1 MSAAAG
7 TFAVIGRIFVILL
20 LAVLALIALVL
31 LVPVRYRIS
40 GEGDSRTG
48 DARGEAR
55 AFWLA
60 GAFTV
65 SYAFD
70 RKAAPDGRRGIRFT
84 VFGFH
89 PGERRRKRREEE
101 AAHRKQVKKEKLD
114 RLKTED
120 PERYEKLKREAEA
133 RREAREAENT
143 RRAEEETSRRNAE
156 KEALKKAKDH
166 RERLLIR
173 ARQSL
178 GVTGRIFRALWSAV
192 RDGFWTVYDLLLKL
206 CFLPAEISA
215 GLGRFFSGAAG
226 AVGKAAGILDVITDP
241 RTEGALRT
249 LLDKLKRLLHHL
261 RPREAS
267 GEIRFGCGDP
277 AASGEVLAALSVFYP
292 LTAGRIAVCPDFD
305 GTYAAGRLRLAG
317 RVVLI
322 CPLTLAVSAL
332 ISRDVRYL
340 VRLLRKSGKGG
351 AGEITETVK
360 EEEDG

>member
-7 TFAVIGRIFVILL
+7 IFAVIGRIFVILL

-31 LVPVRYRIS
+31 LVPIRYWIS

-143 RRAEEETSRRNAE
+143 RRAEEETPRR
-156 KEALKKAKDH
+156 KALT
-166 RERLLIR
+166 ER
-173 ARQSL
+173 
-178 GVTGRIFRALWSAV
+178 
-192 RDGFWTVYDLLLKL
+192 
-206 CFLPAEISA
+206 
-215 GLGRFFSGAAG
+215 
-226 AVGKAAGILDVITDP
+226 
-241 RTEGALRT
+241 
-249 LLDKLKRLLHHL
+249 
-261 RPREAS
+261 
-267 GEIRFGCGDP
+267 
-277 AASGEVLAALSVFYP
+277 
-292 LTAGRIAVCPDFD
+292 
-305 GTYAAGRLRLAG
+305 
-317 RVVLI
+317 
-322 CPLTLAVSAL
+322 
-332 ISRDVRYL
+332 
-340 VRLLRKSGKGG
+340 
-351 AGEITETVK
+351 
-360 EEEDG
+360 

>member
-7 TFAVIGRIFVILL
+7 IFAVIGRIFVILL

-55 AFWLA
+55 ASWLA

-143 RRAEEETSRRNAE
+143 RRAEEETSRRKAE

-249 LLDKLKRLLHHL
+249 LLDKLKRLLRHL

-322 CPLTLAVSAL
+322 CPLTLAVS
-332 ISRDVRYL
+332 VF
-340 VRLLRKSGKGG
+340 
-351 AGEITETVK
+351 ITF
-360 EEEDG
+360 